1 MVFIL
6 AWLYQSYR
14 FCTSPRFI
22 ILSFSL
28 TTITVSNVVCIVLF
42 ELVSIDVLLLNEFLL
57 PKSKRLFH
65 SQTNTFQKQT
75 HLKPSIMLQ
84 MVVFLQ
90 VSEQT
95 FDARWKTLSLM
106 VV

>member
-1 MVFIL
+1 
-6 AWLYQSYR
+6 
-14 FCTSPRFI
+14 
-22 ILSFSL
+22 
-28 TTITVSNVVCIVLF
+28 
-42 ELVSIDVLLLNEFLL
+42 
-57 PKSKRLFH
+57 
-65 SQTNTFQKQT
+65 
-75 HLKPSIMLQ
+75 MLQ